1 MYVFICMK
9 HLLNISKGLYV
20 VPGLGQKYIVYY
32 NTTRSPVQV
41 GKLRFVKFVQFEVV
55 LHIILGYML
64 IKDTSVRKEL

>member
-41 GKLRFVKFVQFEVV
+41 GKLRFVKFEVV